1 MRLGIFD
8 DMYAL
13 ETSRIRV
20 GSTSLLPFR
29 ENTTLRD
36 LTGFMVTDN
45 LSAHIAILFKSELG
59 PRADTERSS
68 TIPSGGVSSA

>member
-1 MRLGIFD
+1 MRLSIFD

-20 GSTSLLPFR
+20 GSTYLLPFR

-36 LTGFMVTDN
+36 LTGVMVTDN

-59 PRADTERSS
+59 RRADTERSS
-68 TIPSGGVSSA
+68 TIPSGVVSSA